1 MARAPAK
8 PKTPSK
14 RGALAAAAPP
24 KEAHPALAPRAPL
37 PFSRIIG
44 HQRALRVLTAAA
56 SSGRVHHAW
65 VFAGPMGVGK
75 RTVAEAFAAV
85 LLDPTSRVRPSGFVE
100 PDADSEIGALLATGT
115 HPDMH
120 LIVKELATYSDDP
133 RVRAAKQTTI
143 AKDVLDAHL
152 LAPIARAASVRSD
165 SAASKVF
172 IVDEAELLDRSTS
185 NATSQN
191 ALLKTLE
198 EPPPG
203 SVIILVTAQE
213 ERLLPTI
220 RSRCQR
226 IGFSPLDDDEM
237 DRWMDASDRALAKA
251 DRLLLRPFAG
261 GSPGRAALALD
272 TGLLEWARE
281 TQPALDAT
289 ALGRYRPDLAQGLAQ
304 FLELWKNAVVKRMSE
319 MNPALTQRELDA
331 AESEAERDAPRHL
344 VAWLLSWAQQRL
356 RESANAGVADARA
369 LRDIDLISRAERVM
383 FAKVQST
390 FAIED
395 LVAGLSAP

>member
-8 PKTPSK
+8 PKAPSK

-24 KEAHPALAPRAPL
+24 KEAHPALAARAPV

-85 LLDPTSRVRPSGFVE
+85 LLDPTSSLRPSGFVE
-100 PDADSEIGALLATGT
+100 PDADSEVGALLATGT

-220 RSRCQR
+220 RSRCQP

-237 DRWMDASDRALAKA
+237 DRWIDASGRTISKA
-251 DRLLLRPFAG
+251 DRLPLRTFAG
-261 GSPGRAALALD
+261 GSPGRAVLALD
-272 TGLLEWARE
+272 TGLLEWAR
-281 TQPALDAT
+281 TLDAMLKD
-289 ALGRYRPDLAQGLAQ
+289 AARGRYRADLAPAMADLIESWAVASVERAEKDGAQ
-304 FLELWKNAVVKRMSE
+304 ASKE
-319 MNPALTQRELDA
+319 A
-331 AESEAERDAPRHL
+331 ASRDATRHM
-344 VAWLLSWAQQRL
+344 VALLSEWARRRL
-356 RESANAGVADARA
+356 RESAAQGDPSKRVM
-369 LRDIDLISRAERVM
+369 RDIEAIARAERSM
-383 FAKVQST
+383 HANVQG
-390 FAIED
+390 AIVLED
-395 LVAGLSAP
+395 LAATLCASGD